1 MGKLAFVLN
10 FILAV
15 FPIDATENRRHVHV
29 IYKGKKRSKT
39 HRGNTVA
46 KIWIEKNGEKCI
58 EVDWSTLN
66 SIEEAKVIEIINS
79 NWDTINQQIDKVFAG
94 DKIRILTL
102 NK

>member
-1 MGKLAFVLN
+1 MGKLAFILN

-29 IYKGKKRSKT
+29 IYTGNKRSKT

-46 KIWIEKNGEKCI
+46 MIWIGQNGEKCI

-66 SIEEAKVIEIINS
+66 ATEEAKVIEIISN
-79 NWDTINQQIDKVFAG
+79 NWDTINRQIDKVFAG

>member
-1 MGKLAFVLN
+1 MGKLAFILN

-15 FPIDATENRRHVHV
+15 FPIDAIENRRHVHV
-29 IYKGKKRSKT
+29 ISKSMKRNKT

-46 KIWIEKNGEKCI
+46 KIWIEQNCEKCI
-58 EVDWSTLN
+58 EIDWSTLN
-66 SIEEAKVIEIINS
+66 ATEEAQVIAAIDKHWE
-79 NWDTINQQIDKVFAG
+79 TINKQIDKVFAG